1 MIGIL
6 SMLPNV
12 LLKQYL
18 AAKKYY

>member
-6 SMLPNV
+6 SMLPSV